1 MKGHPMIRMFLMTAA
16 LGLAA
21 CTPPAAEKVE
31 APAPAVEQ
39 DSHEGPRGWMAAD
52 DAGMPGVAFAAG
64 PNAQL
69 FTLACGDE
77 QQMLYVTA
85 APPVDLTEPGQKV
98 TFMIGETKF
107 EGIANMQN
115 MAAEVLAP
123 LTPQIMKALANA
135 DSAKLMIGEAVT
147 DTGPGGAAELKA
159 FAGRCETYTGVKPA
173 P

>member
-1 MKGHPMIRMFLMTAA
+1 MIRMLLISAA

-21 CTPPAAEKVE
+21 CAPPAAEKAE
-31 APAPAVEQ
+31 APAVEQ

-69 FTLACGDE
+69 FTIACGDE
-77 QQMLYVTA
+77 QQSLYLTA
-85 APPVDLTEPGQKV
+85 QPPVDLTEPGQKV
-98 TFMIGETKF
+98 TFMIGEAKF

-115 MAAEVLAP
+115 MAAEVMAP
-123 LTPQIMKALANA
+123 LTPAIMKALANA
-135 DSAKLMIGEAVT
+135 DSAKLMIGAGVT
-147 DTGPGGAAELKA
+147 ETGPGGAAELKA
-159 FAGRCETYTGVKPA
+159 FASRCETFTGVKAA